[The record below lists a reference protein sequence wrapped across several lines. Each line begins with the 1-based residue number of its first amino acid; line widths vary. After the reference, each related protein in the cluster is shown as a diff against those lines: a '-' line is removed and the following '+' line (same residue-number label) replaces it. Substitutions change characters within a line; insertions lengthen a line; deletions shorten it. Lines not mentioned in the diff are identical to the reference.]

1 MRLFLKIISIIPSK
15 QSSGCFN
22 LCVERFS
29 RAVNEEVITRKKP
42 VLGAIPIIN
51 VKTTNLF

>member
-15 QSSGCFN
+15 QSFGCFN